1 MWGGVEQA
9 MTSVDGHE
17 LRESPMG
24 KGDGVFAVRPFL
36 VGDTVMVG
44 VVQRRL
50 AVNHSHASQVSRTE
64 YVELGGLSSKVN
76 HSCDPNCGVR
86 GNPSGGY
93 DLVARRALTPGD
105 EITFD
110 YAMRNYQVEHFPAPC
125 RCGSALCRGVVT
137 GWSGLSDVR
146 KTAYAGLVA
155 PYLLEID
162 RADRRSGPAAA
173 APTERIRLGS

>member
-1 MWGGVEQA
+1 
-9 MTSVDGHE
+9 MTSLDGYE

-24 KGDGVFAVRPFL
+24 KGDGVFALRSFRI
-36 VGDTVMVG
+36 GETVMVG
-44 VVQRRL
+44 VIRRRL
-50 AVNHSHASQVSRTE
+50 AENNSHASQISQTE
-64 YVELGGLSSKVN
+64 YVQLGGLSSKVN

-86 GNPSGGY
+86 SNPSGGY
-93 DLVARRALTPGD
+93 DLVARRAVSPGD

-110 YAMRNYQVEHFPAPC
+110 YAMRNYSVEHFPAPC

-146 KTAYAGLVA
+146 RAAYDGLVA

-162 RADRRSGPAAA
+162 DDRRSGSVAAA
-173 APTERIRLGS
+173 RRERSRTWS